1 VATKYGSLSKAK
13 MNVKIINKLIQY
25 RNDFIIGIIALF
37 MSAIIMLFVYQQL
50 YIPELLVGW
59 LIALFYGCIN
69 ATTRRAAIK
78 SDVTRFFIIGIG
90 INGLEFILLLIACLM
105 IIHSQIL
112 YTYQFLMSLFVS
124 YFTYLIYIVINLNS
138 HTNLTHEQ

>member
-25 RNDFIIGIIALF
+25 RNDFIIGMIALF
-37 MSAIIMLFVYQQL
+37 MSAIIMLFVYRQL

-69 ATTRRAAIK
+69 VTTRRAAIK
-78 SDVTRFFIIGIG
+78 CDVTRFFIIGIG
-90 INGLEFILLLIACLM
+90 ISGLEFILLLIACLM

-138 HTNLTHEQ
+138 YTPLTNE